1 MPTVDID
8 MVMEGLKELL
18 KIDADWVPHTKG
30 TSLYIRPTMIAT
42 EPFLGVHP
50 AHKLLFFIILCP
62 VGAYYATGFAP
73 VKIIVEDKY
82 VRAVLGGVGEAKTA
96 GNYAASIKAATEA
109 EEKGFTQVLW
119 LDGAERKYIEEV
131 GTMNIMFK
139 INGEVFTPPLLGSIL
154 PGITRDSVIALLGN
168 KGIAVREERLTIDDL
183 IEAAQN
189 GTLEEC
195 WGTGTA
201 AVITPVG

>member
-1 MPTVDID
+1 M
-8 MVMEGLKELL
+8 
-18 KIDADWVPHTKG
+18 
-30 TSLYIRPTMIAT
+30 
-42 EPFLGVHP
+42 
-50 AHKLLFFIILCP
+50 
-62 VGAYYATGFAP
+62 
-73 VKIIVEDKY
+73 
-82 VRAVLGGVGEAKTA
+82 GGVGEAKTA

-119 LDGAERKYIEEV
+119 LDGAEWKYIEEV

-201 AVITPVG
+201 AVITPVGSLTYKEETYTINNFEVGSLTQELYDELTAIQWQESPDPFDWIEKLE